1 MTMYK
6 RRDHGVGFLR
16 LFDPFTYFFLSVPKG
31 SGGKL
36 AQFGSCWAGLDSRL
50 RSVGIL
56 RPGRYLSISS
66 RFFAG
71 LQLLFFHA
79 PVRLRRWLLLL
90 TLLWRISMFATYLPN
105 LSYLHKSLST
115 GQATYIEILMS
126 MFWSLW
132 TLLLLLLL
140 LLVYFSILMI
150 VIRRRVYVHVHALA
164 PPSTSPFGGAKSAVK

>member
-1 MTMYK
+1 M
-6 RRDHGVGFLR
+6 
-16 LFDPFTYFFLSVPKG
+16 PKG

-140 LLVYFSILMI
+140 VVVYFSILMI
-150 VIRRRVYVHVHALA
+150 VIRRRVYVHVHWFHCTFSSAK
-164 PPSTSPFGGAKSAVK
+164 GAGWRGWMHAYSNDQWFRSAFCIMVYHGYLT